1 MWFVRQ
7 KMIVSDNGLQKEDN
21 AVKELKK
28 SRDRFYEELENAA
41 LNYGSK
47 LVNGPHHRS
56 YLINH
61 ASSQKMINE
70 FGYCGE
76 RYTFTKDYAQIYIV
90 DKGYYIWSL
99 PLPEKHQEYILV
111 HGGYQ
116 TPAGF
121 VIPETIMVYR
131 NPLWYDLWK
140 YRSRDML
147 KLDPKE
153 LSIVGEITELYAVE
167 YEKWSRRSDNQ
178 GKATLLDGIDFKNP
192 DGMKAVLGATFDM
205 T

>member
-1 MWFVRQ
+1 
-7 KMIVSDNGLQKEDN
+7 
-21 AVKELKK
+21 LKK
-28 SRDRFYEELENAA
+28 LEESRDRFYEELENAA
-41 LNYGSK
+41 INYGSK
-47 LVNGPHHRS
+47 LVDGPHYRS
-56 YLINH
+56 YLIHH
-61 ASSQKMINE
+61 AFNQKMINE

-116 TPAGF
+116 TSAGF
-121 VIPETIMVYR
+121 VIPKIIKVYR

-140 YRSRDML
+140 YRSEDML
-147 KLDPKE
+147 KLQPKE
-153 LSIVGEITELYAVE
+153 LNTVGEITEHYRVN
-167 YEKWSRRSDNQ
+167 YEKWCRRSDNQ
-178 GKATLLDGIDFKNP
+178 GMARLMDGIDLNNP
-192 DGMKAVLGATFDM
+192 KGTKKMLRLWFEM